1 MTMIR
6 RRAENDGARHRR
18 CRLTAVQLLLG
29 GVAVLLAAVVG
40 GCAQGTH
47 TDGWVGAEIEI
58 PEPIEI
64 SAGSAR
70 AWFQGGRQVSGVD
83 RFEPYCELEIN
94 TVSEA
99 SQQSSSGVFRV
110 VGERYSLLQD
120 SITRI
125 PALVTGISCSDP
137 LFQES
142 IWRLGGSVGS
152 NLHSLRCVVPYFD
165 CLIGPPLSLSQ
176 ASAVIGPRIAIPGV

>member
-1 MTMIR
+1 MIR
-6 RRAENDGARHRR
+6 RRAENAGARRHPG
-18 CRLTAVQLLLG
+18 RLPAIKVLLG
-29 GVAVLLAAVVG
+29 GLAVLFAAVVG
-40 GCAQGTH
+40 GCAQGPRAG
-47 TDGWVGAEIEI
+47 GWVGAEIEI
-58 PEPIEI
+58 PEPVAI

-94 TVSEA
+94 TVSEV
-99 SQQSSSGVFRV
+99 SQWSSAGVFRV

-165 CLIGPPLSLSQ
+165 CLIGPPLSLSE
-176 ASAVIGPRIAIPGV
+176 APAVIGPRIRVPGV